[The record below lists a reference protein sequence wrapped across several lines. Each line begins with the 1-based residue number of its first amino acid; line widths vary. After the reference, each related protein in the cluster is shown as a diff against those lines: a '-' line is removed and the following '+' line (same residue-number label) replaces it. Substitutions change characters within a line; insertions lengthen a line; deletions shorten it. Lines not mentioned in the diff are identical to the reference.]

1 MIENVTLGEIGL
13 IVGYIVALITGIA
26 FLLSKTKLWLKSAL
40 KDEFEP
46 INKNINEMRTDIQ
59 QVDLNACK
67 NFLVRSLGD
76 IEKGVPIDEIEKERL
91 WEQYEHYQK
100 IGGNSYIKRKVE
112 QLQNDGKL

>member
-1 MIENVTLGEIGL
+1 MEEITMADVGL
-13 IVGYIVALITGIA
+13 LVAYLVALITGIG
-26 FLLSKTKLWLKSAL
+26 FLLSKTKGWIKDSL

-46 INKNINEMRTDIQ
+46 INKNIKDMRDEVQ

-76 IEKGVPIDEIEKERL
+76 IEKGVPLDEIEKERL

-112 QLQNDGKL
+112 HLQEEGKI

>member
-1 MIENVTLGEIGL
+1 MEELTMADIGL
-13 IVGYIVALITGIA
+13 LVGYLVALISGIA
-26 FLLSKTKLWLKSAL
+26 FLLTKIKVWLKVAL

>member
-1 MIENVTLGEIGL
+1 MEELTMADIGL
-13 IVGYIVALITGIA
+13 LVGYLVALISGIA
-26 FLLSKTKLWLKSAL
+26 FLLSKIKSWLKVAL

-46 INKNINEMRTDIQ
+46 INKNINNMRDEVKE
-59 QVDLNACK
+59 VDMNACK

-76 IEKGVPIDEIEKERL
+76 IEKGVPLDEIEKERL

-112 QLQNDGKL
+112 NLQEQGKL

>member
-1 MIENVTLGEIGL
+1 MIEDITIGQIGL
-13 IVGYIVALITGIA
+13 LVAYIVALISGIA
-26 FLLSKTKLWLKSAL
+26 FLLTKTKSWLKDAL

-76 IEKGVPIDEIEKERL
+76 VEKGVPMDEIEKERL

-100 IGGNSYIKRKVE
+100 IGGNSYIKRKIE